1 MVATMRRAI
10 VELHREGALVEAVSS
25 LYRTAPRDLVEQPA
39 FTNAAARLEF
49 DGEPPGLLSVLK
61 AIERRLGRQSE
72 GRRWGPRPIDLD
84 ILLWEGGGW
93 RDGAL
98 RIPHERLQERRF
110 ALVPLLEI
118 DPTLALPDGTPLRAL
133 DDALAG
139 DPEQSVE
146 RLDGVALR

>member
-1 MVATMRRAI
+1 MIATMTRAI
-10 VELHREGALVEAVSS
+10 GELHREGALVQAVSS
-25 LYRTAPRDLVEQPA
+25 PYRTAPRDVVEQPE
-39 FTNAAARLEF
+39 FINAAARLEF

-84 ILLWEGGGW
+84 ILVWEGGAW

-98 RIPHERLQERRF
+98 RVPHERLHERRF

-118 DPTLALPDGTPLRAL
+118 DPDLALPDGTPLRAL

-139 DPEQSVE
+139 DPDQSVE
-146 RLDGVALR
+146 RLTGVSLR